1 MKPIS
6 VRVRKYSGEG
16 FGSGFIK
23 WFTFAGK
30 DGASH
35 VSMIFKF
42 SNDIEL
48 EYESIQGQGVISH
61 QPREGSYTEY
71 DVPLNAEQVET
82 AYLVASTTHGKYDWT
97 GIWGFIIK
105 KKRHSE
111 FKWFCS
117 ELVAY
122 ALYQAGY
129 PLSRR
134 DPYKETPQTVCDS
147 LRLIEIPVEVGG
159 A

>member
-1 MKPIS
+1 MNPVS
-6 VRVRKYSGEG
+6 VRVRKYSGTG

-30 DGASH
+30 EGASH
-35 VSMIFKF
+35 VSLIFRF
-42 SNDIEL
+42 SHGIDL
-48 EYESIQGQGVISH
+48 EYESIQGSGVISH
-61 QPREGSYTEY
+61 APREGTFTEY
-71 DVPLNAEQVET
+71 DVPLSAEQVET
-82 AYLVASTTHGKYDWT
+82 AYLVASTTHGKYDWK
-97 GIWGFIIK
+97 GIWGFIVK

-117 ELVAY
+117 EYVAY
-122 ALYQAGY
+122 ALYKAGY

-134 DPYKETPQTVCDS
+134 DPYRETPQTVVDS
-147 LRLIEIPVEVGG
+147 LRLLESPDQMGG